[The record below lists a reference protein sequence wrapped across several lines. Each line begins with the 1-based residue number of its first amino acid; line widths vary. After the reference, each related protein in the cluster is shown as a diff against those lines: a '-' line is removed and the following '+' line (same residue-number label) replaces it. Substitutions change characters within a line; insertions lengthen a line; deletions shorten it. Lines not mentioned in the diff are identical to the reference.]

1 MTTQTYQDA
10 AYHLLAQAEA
20 ELAAGDTRQASEKAW
35 GAATQIVKSAC
46 ERRGWRHRNYRALNR
61 AVDRL
66 QAESGDPELRPLFR
80 AAFAMHVNFYEDS
93 EIPGWV
99 AAGLDDVRRFVEKV
113 DGIELSEGYQ

>member
-10 AYHLLAQAEA
+10 AHHLLQQAQS

-35 GAATQIVKSAC
+35 GAATQIVKFAC
-46 ERRGWRHRNYRALNR
+46 EQRGWQHRNYRALNR

-66 QAESGDPELRPLFR
+66 QEESGDPELRPLFR
-80 AAFAMHVNFYEDS
+80 AANTMHVNFYEDS

-99 AAGLDDVRRFVEKV
+99 AAGLEDVRRFIDKL
-113 DGIELSEGYQ
+113 DALSRSAEHQ